1 MKDIIN
7 IKDIIKII
15 ICGLCYGGIFALS
28 NIDFASKEYWMIV
41 VMLFI
46 QGIVWGI

>member
-1 MKDIIN
+1 M
-7 IKDIIKII
+7 KDIIKII
-15 ICGLCYGGIFALS
+15 ICGLCYSGILILS
-28 NIDFASKEYWMIV
+28 NVNFASKEYWMIV

>member
-1 MKDIIN
+1 M
-7 IKDIIKII
+7 KDIIKII
-15 ICGLCYGGIFALS
+15 ICGLCYGEILILS

-46 QGIVWGI
+46 QGVIWGV

>member
-1 MKDIIN
+1 MKDIM
-7 IKDIIKII
+7 KII
-15 ICGLCYGGIFALS
+15 ICGLCYVGILTLS
-28 NIDFASKEYWMIV
+28 NIDFASKEYWMII